1 VRAGRRGPGGEL
13 TCCRESAYVVDT
25 GLQQRELTA
34 RSYGVPTVFVARSR
48 AAPSI
53 VPSVC
58 TLPRRSAADFCP
70 IWSEAHL
77 LRRRLRFVAVWLG
90 LSAAPVAIYAQG
102 AACDPAELEVRTLAF
117 VGNKAFPSG
126 QLAGVIA
133 LTASDVQRRLA
144 VIRIVFGERRCGSPE
159 LVAVDRARL
168 VIYYRRRGFP
178 DVAVDTVVQRAQGVM
193 DVRFVIREGRP
204 TTIDSLRVVGI
215 ERIVEQERLVRDL
228 PSARGAPFDQ
238 YLLEQTRD
246 TLRRRLADVG
256 FPFAQVLLAT
266 DVLRGT
272 DSDSTRRTAVVEFSV
287 RTGPMVTIRDVI
299 VQAVPR
305 VGRTQEISS
314 TVVKKLVGL
323 QPGQRFQ
330 QNDVE
335 RATRALYLTDAYQQ
349 VRIEPRLLDSLSTV
363 ADTAR
368 VDVVVN
374 VVERFMHSRTL
385 SAGFGTL
392 DCVRTQLQY
401 TDRNLF
407 GRARRLEVT
416 GRLSKIGVGAPVDF
430 EGSNRLCPDVANGR
444 DPYSN
449 RLNYYVGATLRPPA
463 GPGGLRIPE
472 LTLYSEVRGEFQAYR
487 RTTDIGAIASVT
499 LRAAQRLPVT
509 LAYDLSFGKTE
520 AQPALFCSVLNRCA
534 PEDRRVFATTRPLAV
549 IGANFTRERTDDPI
563 NPRHGSF
570 TRLAIRH
577 ASKFTLSDS
586 AFKFSSAVLDASQF
600 WGLGFGT
607 TLAVRMQLGAVFGS
621 SDRLVPPQ
629 ERLYA
634 GGPTTVRGFR
644 QNELGPVAYVVS
656 PDSVTQPFI
665 RRQNGDGT
673 FSYEVNPLVKPF
685 RIVPVGGNTV
695 AVGNVELRVRSP
707 FLPTL
712 LQWTFFA
719 DFGQVWSRG
728 GNDASLRNST
738 LRTTPGLGARI
749 FSPIGVIRLDFGY
762 NNYPQRAG
770 AAYFNELK
778 RADGSRALLCVSPG
792 NNIVASEIT
801 ETIDGVPNSKRIVQ
815 APYDSCLGSYAPQRG
830 RRALGPFTF
839 FFAIGQ
845 AF

>member
-1 VRAGRRGPGGEL
+1 M
-13 TCCRESAYVVDT
+13 
-25 GLQQRELTA
+25 
-34 RSYGVPTVFVARSR
+34 SR
-48 AAPSI
+48 
-53 VPSVC
+53 C
-58 TLPRRSAADFCP
+58 
-70 IWSEAHL
+70 
-77 LRRRLRFVAVWLG
+77 LRLVAVCLG
-90 LSAAPVAIYAQG
+90 IGAVPMALQAQRD
-102 AACDPAELEVRTLAF
+102 ACDPAELEVRSLVFTGNRAF
-117 VGNKAFPSG
+117 SNS
-126 QLAGVIA
+126 QLAAVIA
-133 LTASDVQRRLA
+133 LTASDVSSRVAL
-144 VIRIVFGERRCGSPE
+144 IGGVFGVRRCGNPG
-159 LVAVDRARL
+159 LVAIDRARL

-178 DVAVDTVVQRAQGVM
+178 DVAVDTVVQRAPRLM
-193 DVRFVIREGRP
+193 DLRFVIREGRA
-204 TTIDSLRVVGI
+204 TTIDSLRVVGT
-215 ERIVEQERLVRDL
+215 ERVADAERLVRNL

-266 DVLRGT
+266 DVMRGA
-272 DSDSTRRTAVVEFSV
+272 DADSTQRTAVVEFSV
-287 RTGPMVTIRDVI
+287 QTGPMVMIRDVI

-305 VGRTQEISS
+305 DGHTQEIPS
-314 TVVKKLVGL
+314 TVVKRLVGL
-323 QPGQRFQ
+323 RAGQRYEQ
-330 QNDVE
+330 SDVE
-335 RATRALYLTDAYQQ
+335 RATRALYQTDAYQQ
-349 VRIEPRLLDSLSTV
+349 VRIEPRLSDSLSST
-363 ADTAR
+363 ADTTR

-374 VVERFMHSRTL
+374 VAERFMHSRTL

-392 DCVRTQLQY
+392 DCFRTQLQY

-407 GRARRLEVT
+407 GRARRLEMT
-416 GRLSKIGVGAPVDF
+416 GRLSKIGIGRPVDF
-430 EGSNRLCPDVANGR
+430 EGGDALCGAVANGR
-444 DPYSN
+444 DPYSD
-449 RLNYYVGATLRPPA
+449 RLNYYVGATLRPPV

-487 RTTDIGAIASVT
+487 RTTPIGAIASVT

-534 PEDRRVFATTRPLAV
+534 PEDRRVFETTRRLAV
-549 IGANFTRERTDDPI
+549 IGANFTRDRTDDPI

-577 ASKFTLSDS
+577 ASPFTLSDS
-586 AFKFSSAVLDASQF
+586 AFKFSSAVLDASRF
-600 WGLGFGT
+600 WGLGLGT

-644 QNELGPVAYVVS
+644 QNELGPVAYVVN
-656 PDSVTQPFI
+656 PDSATQPFI

-673 FSYEVNPLVKPF
+673 FGFEVNPAVQPF

-695 AVGNVELRVRSP
+695 AVGNVELRLRSP

-712 LQWTFFA
+712 LQWTLFA

-728 GNDASLRNST
+728 GNDASLRNSS
-738 LRTTPGLGARI
+738 LRTTPGIGARI

-762 NNYPQRAG
+762 NNYPPRSG
-770 AAYFNELK
+770 AAYFNELP
-778 RADGSRALLCVSPG
+778 RADGTQALLCVSPG
-792 NNIVASEIT
+792 NNIGAEEIT
-801 ETIDGVPNSKRIVQ
+801 EVVGSGSDRREIKRIVQ
-815 APYDSCLGSYAPQRG
+815 APYDSCLGSYSPRRNRG
-830 RRALGPFTF
+830 ALGPFTF